1 LADGIPE
8 IWNSR
13 EDTSRKEDVKE
24 KRCLG
29 GTLSFFSLSPL
40 SKPLENSNERKPV
53 TGNQLSKKGKS
64 KSATWQ
70 SSSGSTNIFVGFC
83 H

>member
-1 LADGIPE
+1 MEERGRK
-8 IWNSR
+8 R
-13 EDTSRKEDVKE
+13 EEVFGRNN
-24 KRCLG
+24 
-29 GTLSFFSLSPL
+29 FFFPLSPL
-40 SKPLENSNERKPV
+40 SKPLENSYERKPV
-53 TGNQLSKKGKS
+53 TGNQLSKKSKS